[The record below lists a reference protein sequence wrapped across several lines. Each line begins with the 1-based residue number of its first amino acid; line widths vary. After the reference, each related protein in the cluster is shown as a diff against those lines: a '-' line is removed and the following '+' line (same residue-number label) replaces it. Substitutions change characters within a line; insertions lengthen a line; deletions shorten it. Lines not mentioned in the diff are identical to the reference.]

1 MRIELNCEQNTQV
14 FSAVLNVLVKHG
26 LALQAMQS
34 ADSGHLFL
42 HLSELELPLT
52 QQLLSEF
59 RCLNG
64 VSDARIVSAL
74 PSEVEHKEVQILLDN
89 VPYPVVLIDKS
100 GQIRQFNQA
109 FEQSCGDTLQPLA
122 SSDIGKHLRG
132 FSVHRWF
139 GSGSGKR
146 EIVEIQLNGRVYMVD
161 VIPLSETAL
170 FSHLPGAIMLFK
182 SAHWLESS
190 FDLSQIE
197 LGISEGRL
205 VASSDETQSVL
216 NALKRLVE
224 HPLPTLLFGEAGV
237 GKRFLARLL
246 NEMSMGGD
254 ERFHVVS
261 CHNQEYSLSEQ
272 LAEIAAEQP
281 NTVLLTNVERLNGSE
296 IEDAVNALT
305 APQLGIKHL
314 IFSSRY
320 TPEQLAALWGGDC
333 YYSVI
338 KNSINIPPLRQRK
351 EDIVPL
357 TQSWLD
363 FQYAKHQEI
372 PPPLTREVKRYLS
385 SLSWP
390 GNIPQLY
397 QVLQDSIDI
406 GSMKRWQVSDIKYHH
421 ERVVDNVSIESLLQQ
436 DYHSAMGEFEH
447 LLLSYHYPQH
457 PSSRLLAKKL
467 GLSHTAIA
475 NKLREHNIRNKPDL
489 DN

>member
-1 MRIELNCEQNTQV
+1 MRIELNCQQNTEV
-14 FSAVLNVLVKHG
+14 FSAVLGVLVKHG

-34 ADSGHLFL
+34 VDTGHLFL
-42 HLSELELPLT
+42 HLTELELPLT

-100 GQIRQFNQA
+100 GEIRQFNQA
-109 FEQSCGDTLQPLA
+109 FEQSCGDTPHPLTN
-122 SSDIGKHLRG
+122 SDISKFLRG
-132 FSVHRWF
+132 FSVQRWF

-146 EIVEIQLNGRVYMVD
+146 ELVEIQLSGRVYMAD
-161 VIPLSETAL
+161 IIPLSETAL

-182 SAHWLESS
+182 SAHWLEAS

-205 VASSDETQSVL
+205 VATSDETSNVL
-216 NALKRLVE
+216 NSLKRLVE
-224 HPLPTLLFGEAGV
+224 HPMPTLLFGEAGV

-246 NEMSMGGD
+246 NELSMGSD
-254 ERFHVVS
+254 ERFHAVS

-281 NTVLLTNVERLNGSE
+281 NTVLLSNIEKLKSSE
-296 IEDAVNALT
+296 VEDAVSSLS

-314 IFSSRY
+314 LFSSRY

-333 YYSVI
+333 YYSLI
-338 KNSINIPPLRQRK
+338 KNSINVPPLRQRK

-357 TQSWLD
+357 AQSWLD
-363 FQYAKHQEI
+363 FQYAKHQEV
-372 PPPLTREVKRYLS
+372 PPPLSREVKRYLS

-397 QVLQDSIDI
+397 QVLQDSLDI
-406 GSMKRWQVSDIKYHH
+406 GSMKKWQVSDIKYHH
-421 ERVVDNVSIESLLQQ
+421 EKVVDNVSIESLLQQ

-475 NKLREHNIRNKPDL
+475 NKLREHNIRNKTDL